1 MLFRSFLAGLRE
13 LCTAEGAL
21 LVFDDVISGFRVAL
35 GGAQGR
41 FGIVPD
47 LTCLGKIIGGGFPVG
62 AYGGRREI
70 MQRIA
75 PCGDVYQAG
84 TLSGNPVAMAAGLAT
99 IERLSSCDYAGL
111 EARTT
116 AFAGELAAILRA
128 KGLPVQLQLIA
139 SMFTLYF
146 TEAEV
151 TDLASAKTSDANVF
165 GGLYRHMREQGVNL
179 APSGFEAAFTSFAHT
194 DADLE
199 ATLQAARK
207 FKP

>member
-1 MLFRSFLAGLRE
+1 
-13 LCTAEGAL
+13 
-21 LVFDDVISGFRVAL
+21 
-35 GGAQGR
+35 
-41 FGIVPD
+41 
-47 LTCLGKIIGGGFPVG
+47 
-62 AYGGRREI
+62 
-70 MQRIA
+70 
-75 PCGDVYQAG
+75 
-84 TLSGNPVAMAAGLAT
+84 MAAGLAT